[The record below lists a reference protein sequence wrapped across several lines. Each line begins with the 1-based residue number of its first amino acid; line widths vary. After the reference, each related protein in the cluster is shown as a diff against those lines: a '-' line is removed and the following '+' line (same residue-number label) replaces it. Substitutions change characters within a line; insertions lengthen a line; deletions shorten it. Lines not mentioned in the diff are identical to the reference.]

1 MKSVEETGAIMREI
15 RELEDQLDNL
25 NEKEIRANLEQVT
38 SDLKEMKQENAAA
51 MKKMKGSE

>member
-1 MKSVEETGAIMREI
+1 MRDI

-51 MKKMKGSE
+51 MKKVKGVE